1 MTSQSAFRTALFDA
15 GLPAPDGL
23 TGPAGRPVGNRF
35 NVYRNNVVVSL
46 TEALQSSFPVVQK
59 LVGQEFFIAMAGLII
74 RQHPPSSPLLMFYGE
89 AMPAFLAGFPPA
101 RDLGYLPDIARLELA
116 LRQSYHAADAV
127 PVTGAALAAV
137 APEAL
142 PSLRLTLTPATRMIR
157 SQWPIHA
164 IWRFNSVETAPKPT
178 MQAEDVLILRP
189 AFDPE
194 PHLLPAGAAAVL
206 AALTEGL
213 PLGQAAESAD
223 PQPDIAALLTLLLQG
238 GGIGS
243 LISER

>member
-1 MTSQSAFRTALFDA
+1 MTSQTAFRTALFDA
-15 GLPAPDGL
+15 DLPAPPGL
-23 TGPAGRPVGNRF
+23 TGPAGGPVGNRF

-59 LVGQEFFIAMAGLII
+59 LVGEAFFTAMAGLFI
-74 RQHPPSSPLLMFYGE
+74 RQHPPSTPLLMFYGE
-89 AMPAFLAGFPPA
+89 AMPAFLASFPPA
-101 RDLGYLPDIARLELA
+101 QALGYLPDIARLELA
-116 LRQSYHAADAV
+116 LRQSYHAADA
-127 PVTGAALAAV
+127 PAVTAADLSRV

-142 PSLRLTLTPATRMIR
+142 PLLRLSLTPATRMIR
-157 SQWPIHA
+157 SEWPIHA
-164 IWRFNSVETAPKPT
+164 VWRFNTHDDAPKPA

-189 AFDPE
+189 AFDPM

-213 PLGQAAESAD
+213 PLAEAVDCAD
-223 PQPDIAALLTLLLQG
+223 PQPDIAALLALLLQG

-243 LISER
+243 LTSEG